1 MKLSPSNFLTFFVLA
16 YYILTMMFPQ
26 RNPLVEES
34 RIFPQTVMALICI
47 YCLWVS
53 INKCRI
59 IIQEKTFRFFLI
71 IMIMGLLY
79 SFIDNG
85 TDVFKNVLDFLKGYM
100 AIMFMFTLYVHLH
113 QDEKMA
119 KRNIHIIFCVQIIY
133 VFYLLWLDR
142 TMGYGIDAK
151 EKVFDSNSGFLFEC
165 CIPLALIFPIKRLR
179 LYLYLLLFVGCL
191 YSGQRSASLAV
202 IACFPFSANYLKQDI
217 KRNDIIILSILLVVA
232 IIPILTISIENL
244 IARHNLDVAKKSMGS
259 GRAIFWGMVWKHFW
273 NNDLIYILFGNGCG
287 SVQELL
293 KRTYGAAILSHNGWL
308 DYMYIYGVV
317 GLLVY
322 AKSLLSI
329 LSNNRRINE
338 GVSEYKNIFLI
349 IFILFIVK
357 CTTSHGNWDISVMPI
372 AMTMAIILYDYKKE
386 TELNTGGK
394 IETITQYDTVE
405 DRITTVHGC

>member
-1 MKLSPSNFLTFFVLA
+1 
-16 YYILTMMFPQ
+16 MFPQ
-26 RNPLVEES
+26 RNPLAEES

-53 INKCRI
+53 INKCRTI
-59 IIQEKTFRFFLI
+59 LQEKVFHFFFI
-71 IMIMGLLY
+71 ILVMGFIY
-79 SFIDNG
+79 AFIDTG
-85 TDVFKNVLDFLKGYM
+85 THVFKNILDFLKGYM
-100 AIMFMFTLYVHLH
+100 AIMFMFALYIHLH
-113 QDEKMA
+113 QDERMA
-119 KRNIHIIFCVQIIY
+119 KRNIYIIFCIQIIY
-133 VFYLLWLDR
+133 VFYILWLDR

-151 EKVFDSNSGFLFEC
+151 EKVFDSNAGFLFEC

-202 IACFPFSANYLKQDI
+202 ITCFPFSLNYLRQDI
-217 KRNDIIILSILLVVA
+217 RKNDIIILSILLVVA

-308 DYMYIYGVV
+308 DYLYIYGIA
-317 GLLVY
+317 GLLLY

-329 LSNNRRINE
+329 LTNNKRINE
-338 GVSEYKNIFLI
+338 RVCKYKNIFLI

-386 TELNTGGK
+386 TELDTNNE
-394 IETITQYDTVE
+394 IETITQYDTIE
-405 DRITTVHGC
+405 D

>member
-1 MKLSPSNFLTFFVLA
+1 
-16 YYILTMMFPQ
+16 
-26 RNPLVEES
+26 
-34 RIFPQTVMALICI
+34 
-47 YCLWVS
+47 
-53 INKCRI
+53 
-59 IIQEKTFRFFLI
+59 
-71 IMIMGLLY
+71 MGLLY

-217 KRNDIIILSILLVVA
+217 RRNDIIILSILLVVA

>member
-1 MKLSPSNFLTFFVLA
+1 MKLSPSNFLTFFVLV

-59 IIQEKTFRFFLI
+59 IIQEKTFRFFFI

-85 TDVFKNVLDFLKGYM
+85 TDVFKNILDFLKGYM

-119 KRNIHIIFCVQIIY
+119 KRNIYIIFCMQIIY

-151 EKVFDSNSGFLFEC
+151 EKVFDSNAGFLFEC

-217 KRNDIIILSILLVVA
+217 RRNDIIILSILLVVA

-308 DYMYIYGVV
+308 DYMYIYGIV
-317 GLLVY
+317 GLLIY

-329 LSNNRRINE
+329 LTNNKRINE

-372 AMTMAIILYDYKKE
+372 AMTMAIILYDYKKG
-386 TELNTGGK
+386 TELNTGGE
-394 IETITQYDTVE
+394 IETITQYDTIE
-405 DRITTVHGC
+405 DRTTTVHGC

>member
-1 MKLSPSNFLTFFVLA
+1 MKLSPSNLLTFFVLT
-16 YYILTMMFPQ
+16 YYILNIIFPQ

-34 RIFPQTVMALICI
+34 RIFPQTIMALICI

-59 IIQEKTFRFFLI
+59 IIEERAFRFFFLI
-71 IMIMGLLY
+71 MMMGLLY
-79 SFIDNG
+79 SFIDKG
-85 TDVFKNVLDFLKGYM
+85 TNVFKNVLDFLKGYM

-119 KRNIHIIFCVQIIY
+119 KRNIYIIFCMQVIY

-165 CIPLALIFPIKRLR
+165 CIPMSLILPIKRLR
-179 LYLYLLLFVGCL
+179 LYIYLMLFVGCV
-191 YSGQRSASLAV
+191 YSGQRSAALAV
-202 IACFPFSANYLKQDI
+202 ILSLPLSLHYLLQDI
-217 KRNDIIILSILLVVA
+217 KKNDIIILSILLVVA
-232 IIPILTISIENL
+232 IIPILNIAIENL
-244 IARHNLDVAKKSMGS
+244 ITRHNLDVAKKSMGS
-259 GRAIFWGMVWKHFW
+259 GRSIFWAIVWRHFW
-273 NNDLIYILFGNGCG
+273 HNDLIYILFGNGYG
-287 SVQELL
+287 SVQKLL
-293 KRTYGAAILSHNGWL
+293 KRTYGMAILSHNGWL
-308 DYMYIYGVV
+308 DYMYIYGVG

-329 LSNNRRINE
+329 LTNNKRINE
-338 GVSEYKNIFLI
+338 GISEYKNIFLI
-349 IFILFIVK
+349 IFVLFIVK

-386 TELNTGGK
+386 TELHTNNET
-394 IETITQYDTVE
+394 ETITQYDTIE
-405 DRITTVHGC
+405 S